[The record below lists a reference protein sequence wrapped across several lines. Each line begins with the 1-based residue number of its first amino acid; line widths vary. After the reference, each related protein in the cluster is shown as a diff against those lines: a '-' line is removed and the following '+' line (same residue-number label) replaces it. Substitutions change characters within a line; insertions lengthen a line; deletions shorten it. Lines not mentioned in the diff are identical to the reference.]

1 MAKRTRVVMIDDLT
15 GEEVGEGGQTLTFSV
30 SGVDYSIDLS
40 AENVGRFEA
49 ALQPYINVAERVG
62 GRKAAADRTVCPHL
76 GEWIPGLCGHGQP
89 ATAWRFPLGDVS
101 RLDCSLN
108 IGRRA
113 TRTRRECRW
122 AVGVFLR
129 PPS

>member
-30 SGVDYSIDLS
+30 SGVEYSIDLS

-49 ALQPYINVAERVG
+49 ALQPYVNVAERVG
-62 GRKAAADRTVCPHL
+62 GRKSRGGSNSASAP
-76 GEWIPGLCGHGQP
+76 GGWIPGLCGHGRP
-89 ATAWRFPLGDVS
+89 ATVWRFPLGDVS

-108 IGRRA
+108 SGRRA

>member
-15 GEEVGEGGQTLTFSV
+15 GEEMGEGGQTLTFSV

-62 GRKAAADRTVCPHL
+62 GRKSRGGSISVSAPGGVDPRAVRAWAASNGVKVSAR
-76 GEWIPGLCGHGQP
+76 GRIPAGLLAQY
-89 ATAWRFPLGDVS
+89 
-101 RLDCSLN
+101 
-108 IGRRA
+108 RA
-113 TRTRRECRW
+113 
-122 AVGVFLR
+122 AGN
-129 PPS
+129 

>member
-40 AENVGRFEA
+40 AESVSKFEA

-62 GRKAAADRTVCPHL
+62 GRKSRGGSNSASAPGGVDPRAVRAWAASNGVEVSAR
-76 GEWIPGLCGHGQP
+76 GRIPAGLLAQY
-89 ATAWRFPLGDVS
+89 
-101 RLDCSLN
+101 
-108 IGRRA
+108 RA
-113 TRTRRECRW
+113 
-122 AVGVFLR
+122 AGN
-129 PPS
+129 